1 MSPSQVKAIPDGM
14 HSITPHLVCAG
25 AAKAIEFYKAAFG
38 AQETGRLAGPDGK
51 IMHASVKIGD
61 SHVMLV
67 DEAPEWGALSPKTLK
82 GTPVTIHLYVDDVDA
97 VYAQA
102 VKAGATPA
110 MPVQDMFWGDRYG
123 TVLDPFGHSWSI
135 ATHKQDLSYEEIRA
149 NMGKLPG

>member
-1 MSPSQVKAIPDGM
+1 MSPSKVKAIPHGM

-38 AQETGRLAGPDGK
+38 AQENGRLAGPDGK
-51 IMHASVKIGD
+51 LVHASVTIGD
-61 SHVMLV
+61 SYVMLV

-135 ATHKQDLSYEEIRA
+135 ATHKQDLSFEEIRA